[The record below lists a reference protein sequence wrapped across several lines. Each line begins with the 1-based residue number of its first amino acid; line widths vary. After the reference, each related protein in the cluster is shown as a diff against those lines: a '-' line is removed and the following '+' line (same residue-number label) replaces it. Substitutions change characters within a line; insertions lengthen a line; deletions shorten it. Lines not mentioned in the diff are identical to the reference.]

1 MDEVIGRDVIL
12 ADIKLLTE
20 ADVQDLVSDM
30 TWVEQARFK
39 ELRGADTARPALPA
53 LALSQRRHVVVR
65 SRAAAQPM
73 VP

>member
-39 ELRGADTARPALPA
+39 AAVQALQDTKGADGE
-53 LALSQRRHVVVR
+53 
-65 SRAAAQPM
+65 
-73 VP
+73 

>member
-39 ELRGADTARPALPA
+39 ERLPSPGCHEPAKLSAGDGCRG
-53 LALSQRRHVVVR
+53 RRF
-65 SRAAAQPM
+65 SG
-73 VP
+73 